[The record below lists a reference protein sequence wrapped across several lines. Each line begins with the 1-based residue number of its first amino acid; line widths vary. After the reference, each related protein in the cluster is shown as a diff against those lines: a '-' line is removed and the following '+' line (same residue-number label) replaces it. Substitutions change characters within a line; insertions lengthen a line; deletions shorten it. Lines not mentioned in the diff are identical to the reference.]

1 MLKIGITGGIGSG
14 KTTVCRLF
22 EIMGVPV
29 YYSDEA
35 SKELLRSDAEV
46 KALVINAFG
55 DTILDQHGAVD
66 RKKLAAI
73 VFNNKFELD
82 KLNAILH
89 PAVAM
94 HFDNWLSKQTSAYI
108 LKEAAILFES
118 GAYKNLDQVIVVV
131 APLELKISRS
141 IKRDGVSKEA
151 ILARIQNQLNDEEK
165 IKRSGFVIYND
176 EVQLLMPQVLMI
188 HQQLVNK

>member
-29 YYSDEA
+29 YYSDEV

-46 KALVINAFG
+46 KAFVINAFG
-55 DTILDQHGAVD
+55 DTIIDQHGAVD

-89 PAVAM
+89 PAVAL
-94 HFDNWLSKQTSAYI
+94 HFVNWLTKQTSDYI
-108 LKEAAILFES
+108 LKETAILFES
-118 GAYKNLDQVIVVV
+118 GAYKNLDQVIAVV

-141 IKRDGVSKEA
+141 IKRDGVSKDA

-165 IKRSGFVIYND
+165 IKRSSFVIYND
-176 EVQLLMPQVLMI
+176 EAQLLMPQVLMI

>member
-29 YYSDEA
+29 YYSDEV

-46 KALVINAFG
+46 KAFVINAFG
-55 DTILDQHGAVD
+55 DTIIDQHGAVD

-89 PAVAM
+89 PAVAL
-94 HFDNWLSKQTSAYI
+94 HFFNWLTKQTSDYI
-108 LKEAAILFES
+108 LKETAILFES
-118 GAYKNLDQVIVVV
+118 GAYKNLDQVIAVV

-141 IKRDGVSKEA
+141 IKRDGVSKDA

-165 IKRSGFVIYND
+165 IKRSSFVIYND
-176 EVQLLMPQVLMI
+176 EAQLLMPQVLMI